1 MSSVALEAPGAADD
15 AGPRASAARVFGALL
30 RRDVRV
36 ARKEL
41 PSFLLRTTLQPIMF
55 TVVFGYLLPKMGFL
69 GRGYTAALL
78 PGVLAVSLAMAA
90 VQAVTLPMAV
100 YFAAT
105 KEIEDRLLAPVA
117 THWVAVE
124 KVVSGMLQGLVS
136 ALFVLP
142 LARLIMGPIP
152 GLTLSHAGEVLAV
165 AVLGAAAFSA
175 MGLLLGTAVQPQH
188 IGLMFSMIVAPMIF
202 FGCTYYPWRGLDAV
216 PVVKYL
222 VLVNPLVYVS
232 EGMRA
237 SLTPG
242 IPHMPLAVVL
252 AMLVALT
259 AFFGGLGLRAF
270 DRRAIG

>member
-1 MSSVALEAPGAADD
+1 MSTAALAAPAAADD
-15 AGPRASAARVFGALL
+15 LGPRVSAARVFGALL

-36 ARKEL
+36 ARREL

-55 TVVFGYLLPKMGFL
+55 VTVFGYLLPKMGFMQS
-69 GRGYTAALL
+69 GYTATLL

-90 VQAVTLPMAV
+90 VQAVSLPMV
-100 YFAAT
+100 VDFAAT
-105 KEIEDRLLAPVA
+105 KEIEDRLLAPVG
-117 THWVAVE
+117 TWLVAVE
-124 KVVSGMLQGLVS
+124 KVVSGILQGLVS

-142 LARLIMGPIP
+142 IARLIMGPIP
-152 GLTLSHAGEVLAV
+152 GLTLSHFGEVLAV

-175 MGLLLGTAVQPQH
+175 MGLLLGTVVGPQH

-242 IPHMPLAVVL
+242 VPHMPLAVVL
-252 AMLVALT
+252 AMLLVLTVA
-259 AFFGGLGLRAF
+259 FGGLGLRAF